1 MVVQPLLRAG
11 VGDAPADREGWG
23 VELDVR
29 GRLLRTAGALLA
41 LALLAGC
48 ARPIWT
54 KPGVT
59 QQEYNAD
66 SYACDRDMRESG
78 LLGGSVAPPDFYNRC
93 MRARG
98 YRQATEDEIKSPT
111 FRLFESSPGRRGGTV
126 Q

>member
-59 QQEYNAD
+59 QQEYHAD

-78 LLGGSVAPPDFYNRC
+78 LLGGVGRASRFLQPVHEGTGIPPGH
-93 MRARG
+93 RG
-98 YRQATEDEIKSPT
+98 RNQKSDVPP
-111 FRLFESSPGRRGGTV
+111 F
-126 Q
+126 